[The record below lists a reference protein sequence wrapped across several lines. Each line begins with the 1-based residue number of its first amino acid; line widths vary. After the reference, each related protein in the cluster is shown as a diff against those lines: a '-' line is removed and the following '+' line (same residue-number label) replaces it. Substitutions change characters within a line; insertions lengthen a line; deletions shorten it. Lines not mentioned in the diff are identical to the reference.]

1 MYKFKKFSL
10 LIIVAMLILILLPVS
25 FASELNSTEI
35 VSSEAQSDILSSSSD
50 SYIVVDKNEFTIDD
64 GGDVSVTG
72 GTIIMFDDIEYPD
85 PLNIQYSYVDASGIT
100 KKYQV
105 QYHEDYSF
113 DPFSFTIRNLA
124 YKGSPYIITVSA
136 VEDDLYDD
144 YLCYGDELSP
154 IQITVNV
161 NQKIVESESYID
173 VDKNEFTIDDGGDIT
188 VSGTII
194 MFDDI
199 EYPDPLNIE
208 YSYVDA
214 SGVTRKYQ
222 VQYHEDYS
230 YDPFSFTIRNLKY
243 KGSPYIIT
251 IKPVKDDLY
260 DDYLGYGDELL
271 PVQITVN
278 VMSNIDPTP
287 VIPDYEKFTPRGQ
300 LFVSPDGDDSND
312 GSQSNPFLTIQKALD
327 QNSLLGGGYEV
338 VVSSGEYIFDSY
350 YTIRNNVSIVGRG
363 DVKIRNTGDGYIFV
377 LQGVN
382 TVEFKNLMMMDG
394 QSGAISGYNTLNG
407 AGENSNE
414 GKVLN
419 IINCTFVN
427 NCQGSGSYGG
437 VGVIKSYSK
446 TTILNSTFIDNE
458 ASSSQLNFRGFIN
471 LPDGTLT
478 MNYCFFINNRV
489 YPGTELVRVEK
500 RSDANFNF
508 WGTNNGPADVTLS
521 SNLDVKTW
529 LVISSEIEGDDIQAT
544 EDYKVK
550 AIVKYTNSTKI
561 YKDLGIITPMSM

>member
-1 MYKFKKFSL
+1 MKL
-10 LIIVAMLILILLPVS
+10 L
-25 FASELNSTEI
+25 F
-35 VSSEAQSDILSSSSD
+35 
-50 SYIVVDKNEFTIDD
+50 
-64 GGDVSVTG
+64 
-72 GTIIMFDDIEYPD
+72 
-85 PLNIQYSYVDASGIT
+85 
-100 KKYQV
+100 QV
-105 QYHEDYSF
+105 EN
-113 DPFSFTIRNLA
+113 T
-124 YKGSPYIITVSA
+124 
-136 VEDDLYDD
+136 
-144 YLCYGDELSP
+144 
-154 IQITVNV
+154 
-161 NQKIVESESYID
+161 
-173 VDKNEFTIDDGGDIT
+173 
-188 VSGTII
+188 
-194 MFDDI
+194 
-199 EYPDPLNIE
+199 
-208 YSYVDA
+208 
-214 SGVTRKYQ
+214 
-222 VQYHEDYS
+222 
-230 YDPFSFTIRNLKY
+230 
-243 KGSPYIIT
+243 
-251 IKPVKDDLY
+251 
-260 DDYLGYGDELL
+260 
-271 PVQITVN
+271 
-278 VMSNIDPTP
+278 
-287 VIPDYEKFTPRGQ
+287 
-300 LFVSPDGDDSND
+300 
-312 GSQSNPFLTIQKALD
+312 FLTHIIQ
-327 QNSLLGGGYEV
+327 
-338 VVSSGEYIFDSY
+338 
-350 YTIRNNVSIVGRG
+350 IRNNVSIVGRG

-458 ASSSQLNFRGFIN
+458 ASSSQLNFRGLIN

-508 WGTNNGPADVTLS
+508 WGINNGPADVTLS